1 MKKILF
7 LAVAVIAL
15 ITTGCENMQP
25 TQVSS
30 KDLKDKVTVSG
41 YARYTVNNGKGEAQK
56 PELLT
61 DQELVLYYGM
71 KDAEGKMAY
80 IHYALSYTRTHIV
93 EMLGIALNYTA
104 EADYCITILVF
115 DEINCAQRKF
125 ETAWNASKHNV
136 VIAIAVFF
144 QCFDCS
150 ACKVGCYFLVPLR
163 YSYSNSVW
171 ILRILLCY
179 SGFCVN

>member
-41 YARYTVNNGKGEAQK
+41 YARYSVTKLVNGKGQVQK
-56 PELLT
+56 PQLLT
-61 DQELVLYYGM
+61 DQDLVLYYGM

-80 IHYALSYTRTHIV
+80 THYALKTNEDGYFAIDLPLQPGKVIIDEVKVVCSFSLDLATYAYNKVSKKWEMTNADFFGEVAKQNLAAGSSYYY
-93 EMLGIALNYTA
+93 ALEVAAVAYTSSPDL
-104 EADYCITILVF
+104 E
-115 DEINCAQRKF
+115 QPK
-125 ETAWNASKHNV
+125 
-136 VIAIAVFF
+136 
-144 QCFDCS
+144 
-150 ACKVGCYFLVPLR
+150 
-163 YSYSNSVW
+163 
-171 ILRILLCY
+171 
-179 SGFCVN
+179 